1 MPDEISAFRGREEA
15 QRDRDQVADVV
26 KGPGTC
32 RPDER
37 FQFREGQFDRIEIGA
52 VGRQEAEMGPDG
64 LDRRAH
70 RRVFVDGEV
79 VEDHHV
85 AGAQRGHQDLV
96 DVGEKHRMVD
106 RPIEHRR
113 GPEAIE
119 AQRRHDRMRLPMAA
133 RRVIT
138 EAGATQAAAVP
149 AEQIRCDAA
158 FIQKNILRHVAER
171 LPAPPLAPSRGD
183 VRPTLLVGVYRFC

>member
-15 QRDRDQVADVV
+15 ERDRDEVADVV
-26 KGPGTC
+26 KGPGTR

-37 FQFREGQFDRIEIGA
+37 FQFREGQFDGIEIGA
-52 VGRQEAEMGPDG
+52 VGRQEAEMGPNR

-85 AGAQRGHQDLV
+85 AGAQGGHQDLI

-106 RPIEHRR
+106 RPVEDRW

-119 AQRRHDRMRLPMAA
+119 AQRRHDRVRLPMAA
-133 RRVIT
+133 RRVIP
-138 EAGATQAAAVP
+138 EARATQAAAVP
-149 AEQIRCDAA
+149 AEQIRRHAA
-158 FIQKNILRHVAER
+158 FVQKDILRHVAER
-171 LPAPPLAPSRGD
+171 LPTPPLTPSRGD
-183 VRPTLLVGVYRFC
+183 VRPTLLVGVYRFF